1 MLDFNILKQKEER
14 GLVDYDVV
22 DDMLVVK
29 EKKYDEETGEEKEPK
44 EEYID
49 LKELIIKRKLYQ
61 DEIDK
66 IDEVL
71 NKAKEKKKKIISLL
85 TKEIYG

>member
-1 MLDFNILKQKEER
+1 MIDFNVLKQKEEN

-22 DDMLVVK
+22 DNMLVVK
-29 EKKYDEETGEEKEPK
+29 EKKYDEETGEEKNPET
-44 EEYID
+44 EYVD

-66 IDEVL
+66 INEVL
-71 NKAKEKKKKIISLL
+71 DKVKAKKKTIISSL